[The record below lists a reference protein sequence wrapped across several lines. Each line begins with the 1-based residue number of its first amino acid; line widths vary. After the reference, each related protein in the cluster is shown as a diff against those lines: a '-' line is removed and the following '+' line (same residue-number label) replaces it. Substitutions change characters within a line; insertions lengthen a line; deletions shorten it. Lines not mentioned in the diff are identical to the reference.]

1 MKSKIRNASFI
12 AAFSVAMFSCKDN
25 ERKVTSDLLNYPQTA
40 NGTQDIPLPVMTFDS
55 LEFKFGT
62 IAIGEKILH
71 SYHFKNTGDAPLLIG
86 DVKPSCGCTSLKDWP
101 TEPILPGEEG
111 NISIEFNSDG
121 QPGAVTKSI
130 VVHTNAV
137 PADYYLKLAGNVVG
151 VESIKEDDKKIEMQ
165 RTK

>member
-1 MKSKIRNASFI
+1 MKSISRFAAFI
-12 AAFSVAMFSCKDN
+12 AFLSLLMWSCKDG
-25 ERKVTSDLLNYPQTA
+25 ERKVTSDLLNYPQSA

-62 IAIGEKILH
+62 IAIGEKVLH

-101 TEPILPGEEG
+101 TAPILPGEEG

-137 PADYYLKLAGNVVG
+137 PADYYLKLTGNVVG
-151 VESIKEDDKKIEMQ
+151 VEVVKEDEHKIEME